1 MSDDIQAVI
10 DLAATAYEPQ
20 ILEPGKYYAIP
31 NPTGGIVEIDLTG
44 DKWADAPKRIKG
56 TTNVTDIA
64 SLHTYWDKHAD
75 PISDMFADPTRHRFE
90 AVIDAHAGTGGLGP
104 DWQQHRA
111 VCTLTLSDPMK
122 AWQACNTKEMGQEAF
137 GEFLDEQMAFIV
149 APEAADLVEMVQHFE
164 ATTTASFKSA
174 VKMQSG
180 QRMLQYVEQVDASM
194 STGAIAIP
202 RTIEV
207 RLPVWRNMATTV
219 DLTALL
225 RFRVRGDKL
234 TLSYKLVQLADVID
248 GAFADVVADVVEH
261 IGRPVLLG
269 TPLA

>member
-1 MSDDIQAVI
+1 MSDDIQTII

-20 ILEPGKYYAIP
+20 VLEPGKYYAIP
-31 NPTGGIVEIDLTG
+31 NPAGGIVEIDLTG
-44 DKWADAPKRIKG
+44 EQWADAPKRIRG

-64 SLHTYWDKHAD
+64 SLFTYWDKHAD

-90 AVIDAHAGTGGLGP
+90 AVLDAHDATGGMGP

-122 AWQACNTKEMGQEAF
+122 AWKQFNDQGMTQEQF
-137 GEFLDEQMAFIV
+137 GEFLDEQMPFIV

-194 STGAIAIP
+194 STGTIAVP

-207 RLPVWRNMATTV
+207 RLPVWRNMPTTV

-248 GAFADVVADVVEH
+248 GAFAAVVGEVTEH